1 MRLKERECGGSEERA
16 EGVRGTGGTGKGA
29 GKLFVVGIGPGAT
42 DLLTLRALNALK
54 RSECVLGHRTYIE
67 QVRHILNCDEVFV
80 SGMGREI
87 ERVRLAVSLAR
98 SGKTVSLVSGGD
110 PSIYGMASL
119 VAEYLWRHSLNLN
132 YEVIPGVTALCSAS
146 PLLGSAV
153 SGDHAVIS
161 LSDRLT
167 PWSKIEQRL
176 RHALRGDFNIV
187 IYNPSSRMR
196 AGNLRRALRII
207 LEERGNVQIGVVKNA
222 SRENENFFIVSA
234 EKLISSV
241 ESIDMHTLLFIP
253 DSETF
258 IFNGKML
265 SLRGYSR
272 KYHL

>member
-16 EGVRGTGGTGKGA
+16 EGVRGAGGTGKGA

-67 QVRHILNCDEVFV
+67 QVRHILNCEVFV